1 MNHNQLFNIA
11 GGIWGLVGVMMI
23 LRGADMF
30 KLAVEQQQVSDTA
43 LIIAIATSLIIG
55 GAKGKFVFS
64 KTARKNKERI
74 SALQTPL
81 KFHQVYSPR
90 FYLFI
95 IGMMAF
101 GFSLRSFNE
110 LIGGYVVVGAIYV
123 GVGLALAVSSFY
135 YWKPEPET
143 VANPES

>member
-74 SALQTPL
+74 SALSTPL
-81 KFHQVYSPR
+81 KVHQVYSPK

-135 YWKPEPET
+135 YWKPEPGT
-143 VANPES
+143 VVNPES

>member
-11 GGIWGLVGVMMI
+11 GGVWGLAGLMMI

-30 KLAVEQQQVSDTA
+30 KLAVEQQHASDNA
-43 LIIAIATSLIIG
+43 LMIAIGVSLVIG

-64 KTARKNKERI
+64 KTARNNKARI
-74 SALQTPL
+74 SALPTPL
-81 KFHQVYSPR
+81 KFHQVYSPK

-101 GFSLRSFNE
+101 GFSLRSYNE
-110 LIGGYVVVGAIYV
+110 LIGGYVVVAAIYV

-135 YWKPEPET
+135 YWKPEPGS
-143 VANPES
+143 VVHPES